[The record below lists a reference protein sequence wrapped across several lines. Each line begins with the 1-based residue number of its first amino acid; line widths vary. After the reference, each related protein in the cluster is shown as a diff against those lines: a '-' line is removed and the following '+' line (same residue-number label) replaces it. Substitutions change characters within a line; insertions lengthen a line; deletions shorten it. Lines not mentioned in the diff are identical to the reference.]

1 MKFSNTIKTVLKIYQ
16 KYVKNSVWFGTGVHV
31 CIVYHRICP
40 DFRSQSILK
49 ENQKNTRPFGTVECA
64 KRKAWKK
71 SYFV

>member
-1 MKFSNTIKTVLKIYQ
+1 MKFLNTIKTVLKIYQ
-16 KYVKNSVWFGTGVHV
+16 KYVKNTGVHL

-64 KRKAWKK
+64 KRKA
-71 SYFV
+71 